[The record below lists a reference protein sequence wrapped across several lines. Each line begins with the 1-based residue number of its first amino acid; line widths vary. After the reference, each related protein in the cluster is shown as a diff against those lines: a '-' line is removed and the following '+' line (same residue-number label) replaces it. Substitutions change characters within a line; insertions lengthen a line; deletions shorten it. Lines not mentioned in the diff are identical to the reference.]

1 MKKILTVLLS
11 ALALLS
17 ASAYAGKKTAAQAV
31 ALPKGL
37 TVSEDGSKFCSTLL
51 PVSFLSQYLI
61 KPKFLPSTE
70 SDTGASGMLTCFA
83 EGKSKTSPDTT
94 TLQVL
99 VFPNSM
105 MYQML
110 LQKTKME
117 AQNADSD
124 SPRRTVKET
133 NNIGRRSFEVTEVP
147 QTTPDEPR
155 PAITKTIHFISN
167 NNRLITVVATP
178 QSALDFITAQK
189 INATLP
195 LALKEINTGEE
206 PEDEYE
212 QADYGSGMMPGGMPG
227 GMPGMI
233 PSMSGSAK
241 NKGSYGT
248 GCPKFTDSEMKK
260 FANGPLFSNYKIDKQ
275 GNTTVTSCSFMINDG
290 EDMYM
295 ISFIEGQGAG
305 ILYKDYLKKEK
316 GRVTDN
322 IGKASFETKDTVS
335 VLTDSGAVI
344 QVRAKTV
351 NLPVQRKIA
360 KQALTHF

>member
-1 MKKILTVLLS
+1 MKKLLTVLLS

-17 ASAYAGKKTAAQAV
+17 ASAYAGKKTAAA
-31 ALPKGL
+31 AGAMPKGL

-51 PVSFLSQYLI
+51 PVSFLSQYLV
-61 KPKFLPSTE
+61 KPKYLPSTE
-70 SDTGASGMLTCFA
+70 SDTGAAGMLTCFA

-178 QSALDFITAQK
+178 QSNLDFITAQK
-189 INATLP
+189 INVTLP

-212 QADYGSGMMPGGMPG
+212 QADYASGMMPGGMPG
-227 GMPGMI
+227 GMIPGM
-233 PSMSGSAK
+233 SSAAK
-241 NKGSYGT
+241 SKGSYGT
-248 GCPKFTDSEMKK
+248 GCPMFSDGEMKK

-275 GNTTVTSCSFMINDG
+275 GDTTATNCSFMINGG
-290 EDMYM
+290 EDMY
-295 ISFIEGQGAG
+295 IIIFLQGQGAG

-316 GRVTDN
+316 GRVTNN
-322 IGKASFETKDTVS
+322 IGKASFETNDTVT
-335 VLTDSGAVI
+335 VLAKSGAVI
-344 QVRAKTV
+344 QVRAKTE